1 MLEEIKLIRNKP
13 IISNVYGFENY
24 HGTDFKTLR
33 KLAKQIAKEKQ
44 YDYFKNEHE
53 SFEEILIHAYAI
65 GYLKENI
72 NYMISLIKDFVK
84 YVTNWAINDAL
95 CQNMLFARK
104 YQKEVFNYLLTL
116 IDSSNEWE
124 KRIVEVTLLSHYLN
138 ETYIDKVI
146 EVAHKLVP
154 NTYMSKMGYAWL
166 LATMMAKFPTKTMEF
181 MQKTTIDSWTYNKA
195 IQKMIESFRVSTEDK
210 ILLKSMK
217 RK

>member
-1 MLEEIKLIRNKP
+1 MEDFIRLISTYGYKVKGLNKLK
-13 IISNVYGFENY
+13 
-24 HGTDFKTLR
+24 
-33 KLAKQIAKEKQ
+33 AKAFQ
-44 YDYFKNEHE
+44 
-53 SFEEILIHAYAI
+53 
-65 GYLKENI
+65 
-72 NYMISLIKDFVK
+72 
-84 YVTNWAINDAL
+84 
-95 CQNMLFARK
+95 
-104 YQKEVFNYLLTL
+104 EVFNYLLTL

-138 ETYIDKVI
+138 ENYIDKVI
-146 EVAHKLVP
+146 EAAHKLVP

>member
-13 IISNVYGFENY
+13 IVNNVYGYEKY

-33 KLAKQIAKEKQ
+33 KLAKQVVKEKR
-44 YDYFKNEHE
+44 YEYFNSVHE

-65 GYLKENI
+65 GYLKEDI
-72 NYMISLIKDFVK
+72 NYLISLIKDFVK
-84 YVTNWAINDAL
+84 HVTNWAINDAL

-104 YQKEVFNYLLTL
+104 YQKEVFDYLLTL
-116 IDSSNEWE
+116 IDSENEWE

-138 ETYIDKVI
+138 ENYIDKVI
-146 EVAHKLVP
+146 EVLYKLTP
-154 NTYMSKMGYAWL
+154 KSYMSKMGYAWL

-181 MQKTTIDSWTYNKA
+181 MQKTTIDLWTYNKA
-195 IQKMIESFRVSTEDK
+195 IQKMIESYRVKNEDK
-210 ILLKSMK
+210 LILKTMK

>member
-1 MLEEIKLIRNKP
+1 MIEEIKLIRNKP
-13 IISNVYGFENY
+13 IIDNVYGFENY

-44 YDYFKNEHE
+44 YDYFKSKHE

-65 GYLKENI
+65 GYLKEDI

-104 YQKEVFNYLLTL
+104 YQKEVFDYLLTL

-138 ETYIDKVI
+138 ENYIDKVI

-181 MQKTTIDSWTYNKA
+181 M
-195 IQKMIESFRVSTEDK
+195 
-210 ILLKSMK
+210 
-217 RK
+217 